1 MLMRTDPFREL
12 DRLAQQALGTPSRP
26 AAMPIDAY
34 RRSDEF
40 IVELDLPGVDAD
52 SIDLTVERNVLTV
65 HAQRRRSGDGDIEF
79 LVGERPQG
87 TFSRQLFLGD
97 TLDTANIDADYTDGV
112 LTLKLPVAERAKPRR
127 VPINHRRRDQSL
139 DATAT
144 AASDANVDVP
154 DRELATAGTG

>member
-65 HAQRRRSGDGDIEF
+65 HAQRRRSADGDIEL

-127 VPINHRRRDQSL
+127 VPINHPRSDKSI
-139 DATAT
+139 DATAD
-144 AASDANVDVP
+144 SDADGH
-154 DRELATAGTG
+154 DRELAAAGTG